1 MLKVGSVTLIS
12 MAEAVKRFGISDET
26 LRRAIRQKQLQAIR
40 ASGRTFFKPED
51 VRRWKERYY
60 YPSKADAVRVRWAK
74 QKQKA
79 KTRGRVKT
87 KRAA

>member
-60 YPSKADAVRVRWAK
+60 RPSKADAVRVRWAK
-74 QKQKA
+74 QK
-79 KTRGRVKT
+79 TRGGAKT
-87 KRAA
+87 KRTA

>member
-60 YPSKADAVRVRWAK
+60 RPSKADAVRVRWAK
-74 QKQKA
+74 QK
-79 KTRGRVKT
+79 TRGRAKT
-87 KRAA
+87 KKAA